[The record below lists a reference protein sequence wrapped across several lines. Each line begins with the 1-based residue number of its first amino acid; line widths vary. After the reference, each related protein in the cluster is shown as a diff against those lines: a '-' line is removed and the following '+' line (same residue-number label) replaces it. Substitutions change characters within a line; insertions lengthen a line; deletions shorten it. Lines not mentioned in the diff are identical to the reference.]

1 MASSSLRQ
9 AIETG
14 NASSL
19 LTFQPETQSSGD
31 GIELLA
37 CPVCYEPLIRKGP
50 LGLKSFI
57 GKQYSGRLSSARYAT
72 SRITAVAGAKR
83 RTFTWILLLARQIKG
98 VHCAQSRRDWL
109 LQKSPRFLLVR
120 KRLASVFW
128 PNRLPLSG
136 SRV

>member
-1 MASSSLRQ
+1 MASSSLHQ
-9 AIETG
+9 ATETG

-19 LTFQPETQSSGD
+19 LTFQPETQSSGN
-31 GIELLA
+31 GFELLA

-50 LGLKSFI
+50 L

-98 VHCAQSRRDWL
+98 VHCAQSRRDWV